1 MVDHPPDHI
10 PLRAGQSPAMNPQ
23 RLAKAMDRW
32 RRRSR
37 VIYFW
42 RGALPALMLLISAGV
57 LAMVVIS
64 MVFGVH
70 GPSSQDQE
78 IRMLSPKFFGRDQSG
93 RPYTVTAVD
102 AVRDPVHPERIA
114 LNQPHMVLQSLNG
127 DPPTTVYS
135 ATGLYNETTHLLAL
149 DGQVHL
155 DDGKG
160 DLFISEHALVDTDA
174 GTVDGRSPVTG
185 TGPMGTTSS
194 NAYMI
199 KDRGKDILFVGNVK
213 SHILN
218 QSATPAPAPAP
229 TLP

>member
-1 MVDHPPDHI
+1 MVDFPPEHV
-10 PLRAGQSPAMNPQ
+10 PLKAGHSPAMDPQ
-23 RLAKAMDRW
+23 RLAKAMERW

-37 VIYFW
+37 LIRFW
-42 RGALPALMLLISAGV
+42 RKALPALMVLISAGV
-57 LAMVVIS
+57 LTQVVVRT
-64 MVFGVH
+64 VFGAH
-70 GPSSQDQE
+70 GPTAREQE

-93 RPYTVTAVD
+93 RPYTVTAKD
-102 AVRDPVHPERIA
+102 AVRDPVHNERVS

-135 ATGLYNETTHLLAL
+135 ATGLYNETTKMLAL

-185 TGPMGTTSS
+185 TGPLGQTAASS
-194 NAYMI
+194 YAV
-199 KDRGKDILFVGNVK
+199 KDKGKDILFIGHVK
-213 SHILN
+213 SHIVN
-218 QSATPAPAPAP
+218 K
-229 TLP
+229 